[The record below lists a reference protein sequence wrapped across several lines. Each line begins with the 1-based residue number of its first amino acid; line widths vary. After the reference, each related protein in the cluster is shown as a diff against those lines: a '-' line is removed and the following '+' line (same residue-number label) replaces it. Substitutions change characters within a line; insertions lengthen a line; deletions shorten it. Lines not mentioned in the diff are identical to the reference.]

1 MRIAGCNDLIIAT
14 LRLMPFT
21 MAELE
26 EENIDHFITREGFL
40 EPYLAESDSDA
51 RRWRNEYIN
60 DLIRFDILD

>member
-1 MRIAGCNDLIIAT
+1 
-14 LRLMPFT
+14 MPFT

-26 EENIDHFITREGFL
+26 EEDIDHFITREGFL